1 MVGHVGPAEA
11 ADPAEAAGPVGRR
24 IFFGMVGLG
33 VAGIVFGSKA
43 RRAIGAAL
51 GPVTENDP
59 TGLTALLPT
68 TGRFRFYSVVGFS
81 PEPPASGYRLRVD
94 GLVEDNLELDLAQL
108 GGMPQVELVRDFQC
122 VTGWRVENVA
132 WKGVLVR
139 ELLES
144 AGVDD
149 RATHV
154 VFHSF
159 DGVYTESLDIDQA
172 RRDDV
177 IVALEMLGAPLSR
190 DHGGPARL
198 YVAPMYGY
206 KSLKWLE
213 RIEIV
218 DQAEEGY
225 WEARGY
231 DTDAWIGG
239 SNGRDDEPV

>member
-1 MVGHVGPAEA
+1 MAVVDSGPAEA
-11 ADPAEAAGPVGRR
+11 VSPVGRR
-24 IFFGMVGLG
+24 VFVGMIGLG
-33 VAGIVFGSKA
+33 VAGIVFGSKV
-43 RRAIGAAL
+43 RSAIGSAL
-51 GPVTENDP
+51 SPVTESDP

-81 PEPPASGYRLRVD
+81 PEPPADGYRLRVD
-94 GLVEDNLELDLAQL
+94 GLVEEQLELDLGEL
-108 GGMPQVELVRDFQC
+108 GRMRQVELVKDFQC
-122 VTGWRVENVA
+122 VTGWRVEDVP

-139 ELLES
+139 DLLES
-144 AGVDD
+144 AGVIDG
-149 RATHV
+149 ATHV

-159 DGVYTESLDIDQA
+159 DGVYTESLDLDQA

-177 IVALEMLGAPLSR
+177 IVALEMLGAAVSR

-206 KSLKWLE
+206 KSLKWLG
-213 RIEIV
+213 RIEV
-218 DQAEEGY
+218 VEQAAEGY